1 MAEPT
6 QILFTYKEVVTAL
19 LKQQAINE
27 GIWSLA
33 VSYGIAAINA
43 GPNQEQLS
51 PAAIVPLVG
60 IGIQKATE
68 ITNLSVDASIANPKP
83 LTE

>member
-6 QILFTYKEVVTAL
+6 QFIFTYKEVVTAL
-19 LKQQAINE
+19 LKQQGIHK

-33 VSYGIAAINA
+33 LSFGISAVNA
-43 GPNQEQLS
+43 GPNAEQLA
-51 PAAIVPLVG
+51 PAAIVPILG

-68 ITNLSVDASIANPKP
+68 INNLSVDASAVNPG
-83 LTE
+83 